1 MSRFFIDRPIFAWVI
16 ALAIM
21 LAGALAIRSLPVNQY
36 PNIAAPAVMITVT
49 YPGASA
55 QTVQDTVL
63 QVIEQQ
69 LNGLDGLRYISSAA
83 NSDGSVEIIVTFDQ
97 GINPD
102 IAQVQVQN
110 KLQLATPNL
119 PQEVQR
125 QGIRV
130 VKYQANFMLLVGLVS
145 TDGKLN
151 YGDLGNLVVSNFQ
164 DPLSRT
170 QGVGDFFVFGFQNAM
185 RIWLD
190 PAKLH
195 SYQLMPK
202 DVVDAISAQNVQVS
216 SGSVGGL
223 PTRKGVQLS
232 ATVIGKTRF
241 NSADEFKEILV
252 KVQPDGSQIRL
263 KDLGD
268 VVLGNE
274 TYSYDVNYNGQP
286 AAGIALRLAT
296 GANMLEAVDHVK
308 KTVDSLKPYLPPG
321 VEVVYPYDT
330 SPSVKAS
337 IDSVVHTLF
346 EAIVLVFLV
355 MFLFLQNFR
364 ATLIPTLA
372 VPVVLLGTFGVL
384 YAFGFTINVMTMFAM
399 VLAIGLLV
407 DDAIVVVENVERL
420 MEQENLSPREATYKS
435 MSQISGAL
443 VGIGLVIS
451 AVFMPM
457 AFFGG
462 SVGIIYRQFSV
473 TIITAMGLSVLV
485 ALIFTPALCATLL
498 KSHAEHGQKKQKG
511 FFAWFNRVFDS
522 STVRYEGVVSRILRN
537 PKRTFVVYF
546 LLLAGVVLM
555 FRDLPTAFLPDEDQG
570 LLIVQIQT
578 PPNSS
583 AERTEA
589 VLNQVRDYLREDEKE
604 GVVSAFSISGYNF
617 AGRGQNSAVIW
628 VRLKPFEARKS
639 SENNAFSI
647 SKRIT
652 AFAATIKDANVV
664 SIVPPAIMEM
674 GNATGFDL
682 FLQDNGGRGHTALLQ
697 ARDQLMSLA
706 AKEPALAITRAN
718 GLDDE
723 AQYQVTI
730 DDEKARAL
738 QVSIESID
746 NTMSVAWGST
756 YVNDFIDKGRVKKV
770 YVQGEMDARI
780 SPEDFD
786 KWYVRNDA
794 GQMVPFSSFAT
805 GTWVYGSPKLERY
818 SGISS
823 VELLGQPAEGY
834 STGDAMAAIERI
846 ATQLPNGFGVSW
858 TGLSYEERA
867 AGSQATLLYVMSLI
881 IVFLCLAAMYESWSV
896 PVAVMLVVP
905 LGVLGAVA
913 ATLGRGLSN
922 DVFFQVGMLTT
933 MGLAAKNAILIVEFA
948 KDLYE
953 NHGRSLVEATTE
965 AARLRLRPII
975 MTSIAFVM
983 GTLPLARA
991 YGPGSGSQHSI
1002 GTAVVGGTLAA
1013 TFLAIFFVPL
1023 FYVAVMKLFKPKQP
1037 AVKLQATRE
1046 GVSHEV

>member
-21 LAGALAIRSLPVNQY
+21 LGGALAIHSLPVNQY
-36 PNIAAPAVMITVT
+36 PNIAAPAVQITVT

-55 QTVQDTVL
+55 QTVQDTVV

-83 NSDGSVEIIVTFDQ
+83 NSDGSVEITVTFDQ
-97 GINPD
+97 GVNPD

-119 PQEVQR
+119 PAEVQR

-130 VKYQANFMLLVGLVS
+130 VKFQVNFMLLVS
-145 TDGKLN
+145 IYSKDGKLS
-151 YGDLGNLVVSNFQ
+151 YGDLGNIIVSSFQ

-190 PAKLH
+190 PAKLN
-195 SYQLMPK
+195 SYQLMPS
-202 DVVDAISAQNVQVS
+202 DVTAAISAQNVQVS
-216 SGSVGGL
+216 SGAIGGL
-223 PTRKGVQLS
+223 PTRKGVELS
-232 ATVIGKTRF
+232 ATVIGKTRLKT
-241 NSADEFKEILV
+241 ADEFKEILV

-263 KDLGD
+263 KDLGE

-274 TYSYDVNYNGQP
+274 TYSYDVNYNGKP

-296 GANMLEAVDHVK
+296 GANMLETVERVK
-308 KTVDSLKPYLPPG
+308 NTVDQLKPYLPPG

-346 EAIVLVFLV
+346 EAVVLVFLV
-355 MFLFLQNFR
+355 MLLFLQNIR

-384 YAFGFTINVMTMFAM
+384 YACGFTINVMTMFAM

-420 MEQENLSPREATYKS
+420 MEEEHLSPRDATYKS
-435 MSQISGAL
+435 MKQISGAL

-462 SVGIIYRQFSV
+462 SAGIIYRQFSI

-485 ALIFTPALCATLL
+485 ALVFTPALCATML
-498 KSHAEHGQKKQKG
+498 KAHAGGQKKQTG
-511 FFAWFNRVFDS
+511 FFAWFNRVFERNTDRYAS
-522 STVRYEGVVSRILRN
+522 SISKILRN
-537 PKRTFVVYF
+537 PKRTFVIYA
-546 LLLAGVVLM
+546 LLLLGVVAM
-555 FRDLPTAFLPDEDQG
+555 FRNLPSAFLPDEDQG

-583 AERTEA
+583 AERTQT
-589 VLNQVRDYLREDEKE
+589 VIDKVRTYLLEEEKE
-604 GVVSAFSISGYNF
+604 GVVSAFNISGFNF

-628 VRLKPFEARKS
+628 VRLKPFEERTK
-639 SENNAFSI
+639 SENSAFAI
-647 SKRIT
+647 AQRIT
-652 AFAATIKDANVV
+652 RFASTVRDANVV

-682 FLQDNGGRGHTALLQ
+682 FLQDNGARGHAALME
-697 ARDQLMSLA
+697 ARDQLLKLV
-706 AKEPALAITRAN
+706 AKEPALAIVRPN
-718 GLDDE
+718 GLADE

-746 NTMSVAWGST
+746 DTMSVAWGST

-770 YVQGEMDARI
+770 YVQGDMDARI

-786 KWYVRNDA
+786 KWYVRNAA
-794 GQMVPFSSFAT
+794 GQMVPFSSFAS
-805 GTWVYGSPKLERY
+805 GQWVYGSPKLERY
-818 SGISS
+818 NGIPS
-823 VELLGQPAEGY
+823 VELLGQPAPGY
-834 STGDAMAAIERI
+834 STGDAMAAIERV
-846 ATQLPNGFGVSW
+846 ASQLPNGFGVSW

-867 AGSQATLLYVMSLI
+867 AGSQATTLYVLSLM
-881 IVFLCLAAMYESWSV
+881 IVFLCLAALYESWSV
-896 PVAVMLVVP
+896 PVSIMLVVP

-953 NHGRSLVEATTE
+953 NQGRTLVQAATE

-1023 FYVAVMKLFKPKQP
+1023 FYVAVTKMFKSKQRG
-1037 AVKLQATRE
+1037 AVRVATPE
-1046 GVSHEV
+1046 GAQHDA